1 MHSWCFLWT
10 GSVPGAETPTRLLH
24 TGPQGPGPA
33 TEGEGVSTLDGAL
46 LPSLGFC
53 FMEIM

>member
-10 GSVPGAETPTRLLH
+10 GSVPGAETPTRLLP

-33 TEGEGVSTLDGAL
+33 TEGEGVSTLDGAR

>member
-1 MHSWCFLWT
+1 MHFWCFLWT
-10 GSVPGAETPTRLLH
+10 GSVPGAETPTCLLP
-24 TGPQGPGPA
+24 TGPQVPSLA
-33 TEGEGVSTLDGAL
+33 TEGEGISTLDGAL